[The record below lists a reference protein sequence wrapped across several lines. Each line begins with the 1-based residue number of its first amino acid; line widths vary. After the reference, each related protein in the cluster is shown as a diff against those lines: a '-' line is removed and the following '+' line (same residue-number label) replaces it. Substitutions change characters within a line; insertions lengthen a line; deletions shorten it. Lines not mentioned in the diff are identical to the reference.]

1 MKELTRFRQFL
12 NENLDEISLR
22 GLMNRDMTGEEIIE
36 DPAKFEKLVNKVK
49 RALKMPLS
57 RPEEISLRNH
67 LEAEMKEFPDT
78 DFSLPEEFK
87 MLVKNALYNL
97 GYEDDDLPNMPP
109 LEEGAFG
116 DKAKVALENR
126 LTGMAKAMVEDGDLF
141 AEGGNVTYDEK
152 DLKDGATPE
161 QIEAIDQI
169 KAAVIEM
176 GGRVNYGVSDE
187 DGTLTYMYIVVDE
200 PPTYDAVLKV
210 ITKENNEPNLFRS
223 VFKEEEGSISER
235 EVTVTDEHKAEML
248 KVAQDL
254 RNLVKTH
261 VGGEG
266 TRLLNGKMQQRDALI
281 KAANTLENLAR

>member
-1 MKELTRFRQFL
+1 MKELKRFRQFL
-12 NENLDEISLR
+12 
-22 GLMNRDMTGEEIIE
+22 
-36 DPAKFEKLVNKVK
+36 
-49 RALKMPLS
+49 
-57 RPEEISLRNH
+57 
-67 LEAEMKEFPDT
+67 AEG
-78 DFSLPEEFK
+78 S
-87 MLVKNALYNL
+87 
-97 GYEDDDLPNMPP
+97 
-109 LEEGAFG
+109 FG
-116 DKAKVALENR
+116 TKKKTALENS

-187 DGTLTYMYIVVDE
+187 DGTLTYMYLVVDE

-223 VFKEEEGSISER
+223 VFKEEEGSINER
-235 EVTVTDEHKAEML
+235 EVTVTDEHKVEML

-261 VGGEG
+261 DGVEG

-281 KAANTLENLAR
+281 KAANILENLAR